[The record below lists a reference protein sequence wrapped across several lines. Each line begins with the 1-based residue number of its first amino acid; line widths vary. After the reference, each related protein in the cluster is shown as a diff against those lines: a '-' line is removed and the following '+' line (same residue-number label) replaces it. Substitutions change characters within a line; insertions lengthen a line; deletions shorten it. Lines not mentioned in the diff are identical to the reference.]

1 MASSSSSSSKSFDTQ
16 DKCTIPINSHNS
28 NNNGM
33 NSKKKQN
40 YGSLRKDLPIQ
51 EQKQLV
57 NIKHRL
63 TNGDTL
69 QGISLKYGVSVGIKF
84 QIKIQKFQKTL
95 FFSR

>member
-40 YGSLRKDLPIQ
+40 YGAIGVTRVLA
-51 EQKQLV
+51 
-57 NIKHRL
+57 HRA
-63 TNGDTL
+63 
-69 QGISLKYGVSVGIKF
+69 
-84 QIKIQKFQKTL
+84 
-95 FFSR
+95 RWAR